1 MYVCFDLLLKLC
13 LLSIQ
18 FTSLQKEIDDY
29 KAEIQRQHNENNKLQ
44 GVIKSLEKDI
54 YGLKKE
60 IQERDE
66 TIQDKVKKKWK
77 PGIEE
82 GSCRHSCTHAHTK
95 KNIDSRKTSKL

>member
-1 MYVCFDLLLKLC
+1 MSPSQATLFVLNTVLHPFF
-13 LLSIQ
+13 SVQ

-29 KAEIQRQHNENNKLQ
+29 KAEIQRQQNENNKLQ

-66 TIQDKVKKKWK
+66 TIQDKV
-77 PGIEE
+77 G
-82 GSCRHSCTHAHTK
+82 
-95 KNIDSRKTSKL
+95 